1 MSQNN
6 RSPQINPCP
15 LLCFPPHPTIDVPF
29 QNTQESQFKDN
40 CKSFPIVASTAGNIL
55 HLKAPH
61 MKKISAMRKTWAVQC
76 TSLPA
81 GWQYTGLIS
90 YERGCQNKVPEQ

>member
-6 RSPQINPCP
+6 RSPQISPGP

-29 QNTQESQFKDN
+29 QTTQGSQFKDN
-40 CKSFPIVASTAGNIL
+40 CKTFPVVASTAGNIS

-61 MKKISAMRKTWAVQC
+61 MKKMSAMRKARAVQC
-76 TSLPA
+76 TLLLA

-90 YERGCQNKVPEQ
+90 HERGVPE